1 MSETSD
7 NAGKPKFHYPPLQ
20 PTWIIDRVNRH
31 NFEGGPLK
39 DYLDQI

>member
-7 NAGKPKFHYPPLQ
+7 NAGKSKFHY